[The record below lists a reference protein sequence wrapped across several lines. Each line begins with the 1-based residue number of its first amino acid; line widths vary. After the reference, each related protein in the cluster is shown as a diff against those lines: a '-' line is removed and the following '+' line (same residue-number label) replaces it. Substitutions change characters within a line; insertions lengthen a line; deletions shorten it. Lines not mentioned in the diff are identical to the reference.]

1 MTYKNLSELKEK
13 SASAV
18 SSADIVNLK
27 MIIGKVKLSAL
38 YRFLYTNAEFRLNLL
53 AEKIHKLCPAIS
65 EEYIK
70 TNMPIWEIAAIL
82 ATPPQMSASQNPLFS
97 SPSDEYKLYLS
108 IIFEIF
114 FLPLYIV
121 KTTD

>member
-27 MIIGKVKLSAL
+27 LIIGKMKLSTL
-38 YRFLYTNAEFRLNLL
+38 CKFLYTNAEFRLNLL
-53 AEKIHKLCPAIS
+53 AEKIHKLYPAIP

-70 TNMPIWEIAAIL
+70 TQMPIWEIATNL
-82 ATPPQMSASQNPLFS
+82 GTPPQMFESLNPLWS
-97 SPSDEYKLYLS
+97 TPSDEYKLYLS
-108 IIFEIF
+108 VIFEIF
-114 FLPLYIV
+114 FLPFYIV